1 MLISTRLGSEAMDG
15 AMKLA
20 RQYWFEQGQTQRTHF
35 VARHQSWHGTT
46 IGALSMSSNL
56 PRKIPYQPLF
66 IPNIS
71 HVSPAFAY
79 HYQYSAE
86 SESAYVARLAAELDA
101 EFQRLG
107 PSNVIVFVAEPVV
120 GATSGCTPAPKA
132 YFKAVRH
139 VCDQYGIFLIL
150 DEVMCGVGRTGT
162 FFAFEQEDVVPD
174 IMTIGKGLGGGYA
187 PIAGVLVHNKVVG
200 VLRNGTGG
208 FNHGHTYQAHPLTC
222 AIALSVQQI
231 IKRDRL
237 VERCKEMGQL
247 LETCLRRELKGCKY
261 VGDIRGRGLFWA
273 VEFVRDTETKE
284 SFDPIVGFGLKVQ
297 LRALEYGVA
306 VYPGAATVDGVR
318 GDHVIVAPPY
328 TVTWV
333 ELRDI
338 TRVIRAAYDVEAAD
352 FDRLEAKI

>member
-1 MLISTRLGSEAMDG
+1 MDG

-20 RQYWFEQGQTQRTHF
+20 RQFWFEQGQTQRIHF
-35 VARHQSWHGTT
+35 VARRQSWHGTT

-56 PRKIPYQPLF
+56 PRKIPYQPLL

-79 HYQYSAE
+79 QYQDPAE

-107 PSNVIVFVAEPVV
+107 PSNVIAFVAEPVV
-120 GATSGCTPAPKA
+120 GATSGCTPAPTG
-132 YFKAVRH
+132 YFKAIRQI
-139 VCDQYGIFLIL
+139 CDRYRILFIL

-187 PIAGVLVHNKVVG
+187 PIAAVLVHNKIIA
-200 VLRNGTGG
+200 VLRNGAGG

-231 IKRDRL
+231 LKRDHL

-247 LETCLRRELKGCKY
+247 LETYLRRDLEGCKY

-273 VEFVRDTETKE
+273 VEFVRDRETKE
-284 SFDPIVGFGLKVQ
+284 SFDPSVGFGLKVQ
-297 LRALEYGVA
+297 LRALEFGVA

-318 GDHVIVAPPY
+318 GDHVVVAPPY

-333 ELRDI
+333 QLRDI
-338 TRVIRAAYDVEAAD
+338 TRAARAAYDVEEAG
-352 FDRLEAKI
+352 FDRLEAKM